1 MESTI
6 EGVRRMNA
14 NPRTVSLA
22 AAISLLGVGFASAAD
37 VYTPPPP
44 SEEPASMPA
53 PAPIVSW
60 QGFYGGIHGGYG
72 WGDAESST
80 AADVELDGAL
90 AGGQIGYNWQLA
102 RVVVGIEADI
112 SWSGMDGAV
121 SVPATT
127 HELDWLGTVRGRIGL
142 PMGRTL
148 PYVTGGFAFGEA
160 TRTVPGAS
168 ASASHTGFT
177 AGAGIERALSDRA
190 SAKLEYQYVDLGD
203 ETYSL
208 PGAPVADLKAHT
220 VRLGLNF
227 RFWGP

>member
-1 MESTI
+1 
-6 EGVRRMNA
+6 MNA
-14 NPRTVSLA
+14 IPRTVSLA

-37 VYTPPPP
+37 IYTPPPP
-44 SEEPASMPA
+44 SEESAPMPA
-53 PAPIVSW
+53 PEPSFSW

-72 WGDAESST
+72 WGDAESPN

-112 SWSGMDGAV
+112 SWSGMDGQTG
-121 SVPATT
+121 TT
-127 HELDWLGTVRGRIGL
+127 SHELDWLGTVRGRIGL

-148 PYVTGGFAFGEA
+148 PYITGGFAFGEA
-160 TRTVPGAS
+160 TRTIPGAS

-190 SAKLEYQYVDLGD
+190 SAKLEYQYVDLGE